1 MSSFVVLIEGPVLQ
15 GQSFVSAL
23 RFMQNTVTAGHSIDA
38 VFLYRDAVFAASALI
53 DLPSDEPNLSV
64 KLQQFCQQHQ
74 IPLLFCITA
83 AEKRGVCSTEFKPA
97 AGYIAA
103 GLAEFA
109 MRLAGVDKLVQ
120 FS

>member
-1 MSSFVVLIEGPVLQ
+1 MTSFAVLIEGPVLQ

-23 RFMQNTVTAGHSIDA
+23 RFMQQALAANQSINS
-38 VFLYRDAVFAASALI
+38 VFLYREAVLAASALI
-53 DLPSDEPNLSV
+53 DLPSDEQNLSDT
-64 KLQQFCQQHQ
+64 LRQFCHSHQ

-83 AEKRGVCSTEFKPA
+83 AEKRGVCSNEIKPA
-97 AGYIAA
+97 QGYTAA

-109 MRLAGVDKLVQ
+109 MRLAQVDKLVQ